1 MRDELKA
8 QVKNIFC
15 FTNGFFYRAS
25 GRGYGYY
32 YYQPKKKV
40 SCKIRF
46 PKKNNIATLYY
57 FVDNTS
63 LDVRNL
69 TKLEDLHTLK
79 TTRIKAKSS
88 WVRKTFNK
96 KNWAC
101 VFVKNGINQKKVKA
115 SKKKVTTL

>member
-1 MRDELKA
+1 MYTGKLKCE
-8 QVKNIFC
+8 KKS
-15 FTNGFFYRAS
+15 R
-25 GRGYGYY
+25 YY

-69 TKLEDLHTLK
+69 TKLEDLHTIK

-101 VFVKNGINQKKVKA
+101 VFVKNGIIQKKVKA
-115 SKKKVTTL
+115 SKKKVTIL

>member
-1 MRDELKA
+1 LTDNNSLRIDD
-8 QVKNIFC
+8 KNI
-15 FTNGFFYRAS
+15 S
-25 GRGYGYY
+25 
-32 YYQPKKKV
+32 
-40 SCKIRF
+40 I
-46 PKKNNIATLYY
+46 
-57 FVDNTS
+57 DNTS

-101 VFVKNGINQKKVKA
+101 VFVKNGIIQKKVKA
-115 SKKKVTTL
+115 SKKKVKHHFLTDNNSLRIDDKNISINYAA